1 MDFLGIGPF
10 EVLLILLI
18 AFIIFGPQKLM
29 EMSKTAGKTMREL
42 SRSASALSEKLNQE
56 IKIDGLSIVDK
67 PEKPD
72 ATDKVTKP

>member
-18 AFIIFGPQKLM
+18 AFIIFGPQKLI
-29 EMSKTAGKTMREL
+29 EMSKTAGKTMKEL
-42 SRSASALSEKLNQE
+42 SRSASALNEKLNQE
-56 IKIDGLSIVDK
+56 IKIDGLSMTDE